1 MPCFWTNRRGIGKQL
16 LKACEDLIFKMN
28 ARRRVY
34 LHCRIIDQVPFN
46 MYRKAGYIIV
56 QTDSILV
63 WLNLQKR
70 KYLMSKE
77 LPQASVVSE
86 TSTKN
91 FDDNIWQAE
100 CATGLTGT
108 HKVDFLCI
116 KGFCNSVYHTFPLL
130 YSLWWN
136 QLPFIIVNWP
146 SQDALKMSW

>member
-1 MPCFWTNRRGIGKQL
+1 
-16 LKACEDLIFKMN
+16 
-28 ARRRVY
+28 
-34 LHCRIIDQVPFN
+34 
-46 MYRKAGYIIV
+46 
-56 QTDSILV
+56 
-63 WLNLQKR
+63 
-70 KYLMSKE
+70 LMSKE

-136 QLPFIIVNWP
+136 QLLFIIVNWP

>member
-1 MPCFWTNRRGIGKQL
+1 
-16 LKACEDLIFKMN
+16 MN

-63 WLNLQKR
+63 WLSLQKR

-91 FDDNIWQAE
+91 FDDNI
-100 CATGLTGT
+100 
-108 HKVDFLCI
+108 
-116 KGFCNSVYHTFPLL
+116 
-130 YSLWWN
+130 
-136 QLPFIIVNWP
+136 
-146 SQDALKMSW
+146 